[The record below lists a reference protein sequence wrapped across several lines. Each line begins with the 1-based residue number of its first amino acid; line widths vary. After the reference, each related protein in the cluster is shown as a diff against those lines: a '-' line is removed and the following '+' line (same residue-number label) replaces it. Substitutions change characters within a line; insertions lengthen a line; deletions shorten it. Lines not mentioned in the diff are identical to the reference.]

1 VDYATVKALHV
12 ACVIITFALF
22 FLRGIWMITGSPF
35 LQQRWVRIVPHVNDS
50 VLLAAAI
57 TLAVM
62 LKQYPLTDNWLTAKV
77 IGLVVY
83 IVLGTLA
90 MKPQRPRRLRM
101 VMWIAAQ
108 GVFFYIVAVA
118 LTHNALP
125 WAPR

>member
-12 ACVIITFALF
+12 ACVMTTFALF
-22 FLRGIWMITGSPF
+22 FLRGVWMIAGSRL
-35 LQQRWVRIVPHVNDS
+35 LQQRWVRIVPHVNDT

-62 LKQYPLTDNWLTAKV
+62 LGQYPLVNAWLTAKV
-77 IGLVVY
+77 CGLVAY

-90 MKPQRPRRLRM
+90 MKPQRPRRLRIFF
-101 VMWIAAQ
+101 WIAAQ

-118 LTHNALP
+118 LTHSALP
-125 WAPR
+125 WAG

>member
-12 ACVIITFALF
+12 GCVIITFTLF
-22 FLRGIWMITGSPF
+22 FLRGIWMMTGSP
-35 LQQRWVRIVPHVNDS
+35 LLRQRWVRIVPHVNDT
-50 VLLAAAI
+50 VLLAAAV

-62 LKQYPLTDNWLTAKV
+62 LKQYPLTDAWLTAKV

-90 MKPQRPRRLRM
+90 MKPQRPRRLRIA
-101 VMWIAAQ
+101 MWLAAQ

-118 LTHNALP
+118 LTHSALP
-125 WAPR
+125 WLR